1 MKSPTSP
8 RSTAS
13 RRQNGAA
20 PPPREAE
27 DGGPVDRRRN
37 NSRAQ
42 IKRIASELFFR
53 HGYEATSIRTIVD
66 ACGLTPAA
74 FYNHFAT
81 KEALLREI
89 VEEGHE
95 TVGRMM
101 ADALQAASDGAADRL
116 RVIVAAY
123 VRFHTHHQVFAL
135 VANAEYT
142 SLPEP
147 HLSVMRAERIRLRR
161 IFEEVIEDGQRAG
174 TFVLPAVGTESA
186 AKIAAIAIGD
196 MCLRVAEWY
205 RSNGALSSGEVER
218 AYAEYALRLVG
229 AGVASA

>member
-1 MKSPTSP
+1 MKSQPSS
-8 RSTAS
+8 RSTAP
-13 RRQNGAA
+13 RRQNDAG
-20 PPPREAE
+20 PPPREAA
-27 DGGPVDRRRN
+27 DGGQVDRRRN

-42 IKRIASELFFR
+42 IKRISSELFFR

-101 ADALQAASDGAADRL
+101 ADALQAASEGADDRL
-116 RVIVAAY
+116 RAIVAAY

-147 HLSVMRAERIRLRR
+147 HLSAMRVERVRLRR
-161 IFEEVIEDGQRAG
+161 IFEGVIEEGLRAG
-174 TFVLPAVGTESA
+174 VFALPAVGTEPA

-205 RSNGALSSGEVER
+205 RSNGALGSEEVER

-229 AGVASA
+229 TGIASG